1 VKRLAVIGVLGALAA
16 AGSGVG
22 LSSAAFTAK
31 SQSTA
36 TLGAASDWVAPDV
49 SVSSPGD
56 GALLRSGTLTVGG
69 AAGND
74 DGDSATISFSL
85 YSGSAASGTPVIAR
99 TVSRFGAYWY
109 TSLSALADGTHTV
122 LVTQGDDAGNTGRAT
137 RTFTVDTTA
146 PTRVSV
152 NAENG
157 SGNSGRLDAGDTI
170 TFTYS

>member
-1 VKRLAVIGVLGALAA
+1 MKRLAVIGVLGALAA

-109 TSLSALADGTHTV
+109 TSLSALAAPLYGTCTMSTFAMLLNTSV
-122 LVTQGDDAGNTGRAT
+122 PRWLAEPLPADA
-137 RTFTVDTTA
+137 
-146 PTRVSV
+146 
-152 NAENG
+152 
-157 SGNSGRLDAGDTI
+157 
-170 TFTYS
+170 